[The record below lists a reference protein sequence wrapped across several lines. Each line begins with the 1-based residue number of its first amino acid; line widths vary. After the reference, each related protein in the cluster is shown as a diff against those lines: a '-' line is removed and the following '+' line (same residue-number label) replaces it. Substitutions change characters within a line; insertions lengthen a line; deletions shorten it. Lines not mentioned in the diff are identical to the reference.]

1 MEHRKFTKHEVRSI
15 FIGIPLGEVTK
26 EDRDKHGKKIKV
38 EHQLDFLSY
47 LQAYKDLG
55 LIKE

>member
-1 MEHRKFTKHEVRSI
+1 MELNKYTRDEVRSI
-15 FIGIPLGEVTK
+15 FIGIPVGEVTK

-38 EHQLDFLSY
+38 SHQLDFLSY